1 MATIDADAH
10 VLESPRTWE
19 FIDKEYRRHT
29 PMVVVQ
35 QTGETSYGT
44 SGNVMKE
51 YWVVD
56 GRIHNKQMNVGLDT
70 SIEAREMTDVRAR
83 LDHMRELE
91 IDVQVIYPTLFL
103 RPITSNAE
111 IEYAL
116 CKAYNRWCA
125 DLCSP
130 APDNLRWAVAPPLLS
145 LDRVRN
151 ELKYGKENGACAIF
165 VRAVETERMASDPYF
180 FPLYEMAAEFDMPVC
195 LHSGI
200 GSFAIHETFRND
212 PGFNRFKLPG
222 VGTFHDL
229 LWNGIPQRFPKVR
242 WGFVE
247 LSAQWVPYALNDL
260 TLRLRR
266 RGQEVT
272 ERTVAD
278 SNIYVACQVTDDM
291 GWVLDAAGEDNI
303 VVGTDYGHSDTST
316 EILAL
321 RKLRQDGKVAPQVCD
336 KIMDENAKR
345 LYALA

>member
-19 FIDKEYRRHT
+19 FIDEKYKRHT
-29 PMVVVQ
+29 PMVVT
-35 QTGETSYGT
+35 QTAGETAFGT

-56 GRIHNKQMNVGLDT
+56 GRVHNKQMNVGLDT
-70 SIEAREMTDVRAR
+70 SVEAREMSDVQAR
-83 LDHMRELE
+83 LDHMKELE

-103 RPITSNAE
+103 RPLTTNAE
-111 IEYAL
+111 IDYAL

-125 DLCSP
+125 DLCKP

-145 LDRVRN
+145 MDRVRD
-151 ELKYGKENGACAIF
+151 ELKFGKENGACAIF

-180 FPLYEMAAEFDMPVC
+180 FALYELAAEFDMPVC

-212 PGFNRFKLPG
+212 PGFSRFKLPG
-222 VGTFHDL
+222 VGAFHDL
-229 LWNGIPQRFPKVR
+229 LWSGIPQQFPKVR

-260 TLRLRR
+260 GLRMQR
-266 RGQEVT
+266 RGQDMT
-272 ERTVAD
+272 KTIVAEN
-278 SNIYVACQVTDDM
+278 NIYVACQVTDDM
-291 GWVLDAAGEDNI
+291 AWVLEAAGDDNI

-316 EILAL
+316 EIEAL
-321 RKLRQDGKVAPQVCD
+321 RKLRQDGKVAPHVCD
-336 KIMDENAKR
+336 KIMDDNAKR
-345 LYALA
+345 LYALP